1 MLIRHTIC
9 FINILK
15 IHWKK
20 KYKYLNYEF
29 FIEQNSPFKKNIHPR
44 NFKNLLYFYTFI
56 IQFKELEFKKGKNK
70 FLNVGKCKII
80 TSTRFEAGN
89 RRYFVEKEQA
99 TLHDLFETKVSRRA
113 GDRSVNDRRRLKLL
127 EQIQTATDGPKEL
140 RILLDDRSNQGST
153 GALSI
158 RIILDVSIPSR
169 IKFFHWIYP
178 FSYPFL

>member
-15 IHWKK
+15 IHRKKK

-80 TSTRFEAGN
+80 TSTRFEDAGKVIEGISLKKN
-89 RRYFVEKEQA
+89 RRPYTISLKRRSLVE
-99 TLHDLFETKVSRRA
+99 
-113 GDRSVNDRRRLKLL
+113 L
-127 EQIQTATDGPKEL
+127 EIE
-140 RILLDDRSNQGST
+140 
-153 GALSI
+153 
-158 RIILDVSIPSR
+158 V
-169 IKFFHWIYP
+169 
-178 FSYPFL
+178 